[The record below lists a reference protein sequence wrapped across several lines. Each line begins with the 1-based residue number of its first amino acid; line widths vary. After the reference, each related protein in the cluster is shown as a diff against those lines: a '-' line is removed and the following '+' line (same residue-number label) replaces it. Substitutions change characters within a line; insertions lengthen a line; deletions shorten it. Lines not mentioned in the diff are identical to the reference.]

1 MKKLLLLVFGLS
13 LFMVGC
19 TDDSGS
25 GTDTGGGTGG
35 STPISVKDFD
45 IKINDATDPANILN
59 KITGIADNTP
69 MSMKGGVVTIGTAGT
84 EILTE
89 HANTASIAGEL
100 VDLISSNVGT
110 AAERRT
116 SGIATTNAKISVSAN
131 GESATFD
138 LILVP
143 MRGYTEKV
151 FKTTLTSSAFSFTKP
166 TIVNTSDINF
176 TMTQSSIPDMM
187 EFTGGSDGKGSTVVT
202 KGQVVAS
209 SSPVTATLDK
219 DVSFTY
225 SELLDNSVIKSVYGE
240 NEVIATIHS
249 IEGMAIEDYADPIA
263 GTNTMH
269 GFMLF
274 KNKLKTD
281 TKVKNIIFNTGHIY
295 HTVNFNSKLVKST
308 TDVAPPTPGDVTL
321 NLTALDIGAAE
332 VSDVDSEGVIVITA
346 TPDLVVD
353 GVASSTVAVI
363 FNKGTNTASPLV
375 KEVLEAGLVGSFLK
389 SILTSGSVLAGAI
402 NFDMNNPEASDGVV
416 VAVTSEASVLT
427 NPTVSLTINLKTG
440 YKFADSTKTK
450 TITGIK
456 TTGTIEATPGGY

>member
-89 HANTASIAGEL
+89 HVNTASIAGEL

-151 FKTTLTSSAFSFTKP
+151 FKTTLTSSAFKFLKP

-176 TMTQSSIPDMM
+176 TMTQTSIPNTM

-295 HTVNFNSKLVKST
+295 HIVNFNSKLVKST
-308 TDVAPPTPGDVTL
+308 TDVAPPAGNVL
-321 NLTALDIGAAE
+321 INFSVLDISAAAIAG
-332 VSDVDSEGVIVITA
+332 SESENVITITA

-353 GVASSTVAVI
+353 GVASTTVAVI

-375 KEVLEAGLVGSFLK
+375 KEVLEAGLVGSFMK
-389 SILTSGSVLAGAI
+389 SIGMSGTVLAQAVSMTPT
-402 NFDMNNPEASDGVV
+402 DRGVV
-416 VAVTSEASVLT
+416 VEVTSKASVLT
-427 NPTVSLTINLKTG
+427 DPTVSLTINLKDG
-440 YKFADSTKTK
+440 YKFADDSK
-450 TITGIK
+450 TIKIRGIK
-456 TTGTIEATPGGY
+456 TKGTIVAPPGGY